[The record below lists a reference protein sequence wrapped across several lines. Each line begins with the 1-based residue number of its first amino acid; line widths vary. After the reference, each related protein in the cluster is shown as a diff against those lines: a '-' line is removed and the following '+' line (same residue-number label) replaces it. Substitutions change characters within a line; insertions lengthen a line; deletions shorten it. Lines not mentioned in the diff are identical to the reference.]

1 MHEKQRKKR
10 QMLKVKKA
18 IYIQYTFKSGEECG
32 HQRIGAFQDNKDTL
46 KSVFKGGKSEEHR
59 AS

>member
-18 IYIQYTFKSGEECG
+18 IYIHYIHSKVG
-32 HQRIGAFQDNKDTL
+32 
-46 KSVFKGGKSEEHR
+46 KSVDTRGLELFRTIKTP
-59 AS
+59 